1 MSAEKKH
8 QYFFMLGQVVLLLGL
23 LCSKALISIGSVFII
38 GSAVWQIVLNPGLI
52 SSPPKPVLGFLLLF
66 FVPFLSFFWSENM
79 HDWQEVVL
87 NKVMLPALAWSY
99 WLAPKLDKREYFWL
113 SVTNIGLV
121 LAGTVYSIGH
131 YLFSADYVNE
141 SYLRA
146 KTLKVM
152 YLDDH
157 LHFSLWIIIT
167 LGLMLYDWQVLISY
181 WRKYSKFVFGA
192 IALWLI
198 LFLHVLGAKTG
209 LILLYAGLFYL
220 FFQKGIGKISSF
232 YKIMILPLTLGLLFL
247 SYIFIP
253 TFKNRLH
260 YTLYDFNQYA
270 QGSFIN
276 GLTDGARVLSWK
288 AGTEIAHTHP
298 ILGVGFG
305 DLHDVFDDWH
315 ETHSAHLETYN
326 WLQPSNEWLM
336 YWCGSGWLG
345 MILLS
350 IGLWWIYRYSGMKDD
365 RVFAY
370 LFLAQ
375 VLMMWYEV
383 NLSNQMGITLFVFS
397 WGWLQLG
404 NRAKLFESDN
414 IGESMPRIG

>member
-1 MSAEKKH
+1 MNAEKKH
-8 QYFFMLGQVVLLLGL
+8 QYFFLLGHVVLLLGL

-52 SSPPKPVLGFLLLF
+52 ASPPKPIVGFLMLF
-66 FVPFLSFFWSENM
+66 FIPFLSFFWSENM
-79 HDWQEVVL
+79 HDCLEVVL

-152 YLDDH
+152 YLNDH
-157 LHFSLWIIIT
+157 LQFSLWIIIT

-192 IALWLI
+192 IALWFM

-253 TFKNRLH
+253 TFKTGCTIRCMILISM
-260 YTLYDFNQYA
+260 LRA
-270 QGSFIN
+270 
-276 GLTDGARVLSWK
+276 VLSMDW
-288 AGTEIAHTHP
+288 TEEPGCCHGKQELRSP
-298 ILGVGFG
+298 ILILFWGLV
-305 DLHDVFDDWH
+305 
-315 ETHSAHLETYN
+315 LEIYMMCLMIGTRLTQLTWRLIIGYN
-326 WLQPSNEWLM
+326 
-336 YWCGSGWLG
+336 
-345 MILLS
+345 LLTN
-350 IGLWWIYRYSGMKDD
+350 G
-365 RVFAY
+365 
-370 LFLAQ
+370 
-375 VLMMWYEV
+375 
-383 NLSNQMGITLFVFS
+383 
-397 WGWLQLG
+397 
-404 NRAKLFESDN
+404 
-414 IGESMPRIG
+414 